1 VNQRANST
9 EEPTKRVY
17 VTAIAGGHDVDV
29 AVYASRSALEA
40 TGDFEPDDIDTAEA
54 EGQFVDDYGA
64 LLVVTEV
71 IA

>member
-1 VNQRANST
+1 VNEGANLT
-9 EEPTKRVY
+9 EEPTKTVY
-17 VTAIAGGHDVDV
+17 VTAIAGGHEVDL
-29 AVYASRSALEA
+29 AVYASRAALEA
-40 TGDFEPDDIDTAEA
+40 TGDFRADDIDSAEV

>member
-1 VNQRANST
+1 V
-9 EEPTKRVY
+9 KVY

-29 AVYASRSALEA
+29 VVYASRAALEA
-40 TGDFEPDDIDTAEA
+40 TGDFRADDIDSAEV

>member
-1 VNQRANST
+1 V
-9 EEPTKRVY
+9 KVY

-29 AVYASRSALEA
+29 AVYASRAALEA
-40 TGDFEPDDIDTAEA
+40 TGDFRPDEIDSAEA
-54 EGQFVDDYGA
+54 EGQFVDHYGA